1 MINYYEEFKLN
12 KDDSLENI
20 KEALFKEKKKW
31 ANRANNPNLETRQKA
46 ERKLQ
51 LIEEAALVFSDKY
64 KKKEY
69 DSELEKNGGTVTQ
82 VKQEVVYQE
91 EATTSPVDIAKY
103 YYDNEDAIHAIDFC
117 QKQINGGDNH
127 PDLYWY
133 LGLSYADMGRVEDA
147 VNTFEKAISLYPE
160 LPGFYTNLAAICVFN
175 QYKVETA
182 LEYADKAIELD
193 PLDSFF
199 LYNKIRC
206 LCALK
211 KLDEAEEIAKKHL
224 EEYPNDDE
232 FKKNVSRA
240 YLVYGDTF
248 YENSNTPGSYIP
260 DAQSY
265 KMVKMS
271 AEKAVEMHRD
281 EETEAALHATISRG
295 KREFNKENLKGIAP
309 FWAICLVFILM
320 ERAVPNICIFVGG
333 TLISIALLYF
343 SFKPVWLLE
352 KMQLTG
358 KRDLANTFSHVL
370 LIVSIAVVTFVGAIL
385 KFCWELGKEIGRS
398 ADRY

>member
-69 DSELEKNGGTVTQ
+69 DSKLEKNGGTATQ
-82 VKQEVVYQE
+82 VQQEVVYQE

-117 QKQINGGDNH
+117 QKQINGGNNH

-147 VNTFEKAISLYPE
+147 VNTFKKAISLYPD

-211 KLDEAEEIAKKHL
+211 RLDEAEEIAKKHL

-385 KFCWELGKEIGRS
+385 KLCWELGKEIFRS

>member
-12 KDDSLENI
+12 KDDSLDNI

-51 LIEEAALVFSDKY
+51 LIEEAALAFSDKY

-69 DSELEKNGGTVTQ
+69 DAELEKNDGAVAQ
-82 VKQEVVYQE
+82 VQQEALYQE
-91 EATTSPVDIAKY
+91 ETVTSPIDIAKH

-117 QKQINGGDNH
+117 QKQINEGNNH

-147 VNTFEKAISLYPE
+147 VNTFEKAITLYPE

-211 KLDEAEEIAKKHL
+211 RIDEAEEIAKKHL

-370 LIVSIAVVTFVGAIL
+370 LIVSIAVATFVVAIL
-385 KFCWELGKEIGRS
+385 KFCWELAKGIGRS
-398 ADRY
+398 TDRY

>member
-69 DSELEKNGGTVTQ
+69 DSELEKNGGTATQ
-82 VKQEVVYQE
+82 VQQEVVYQE

-147 VNTFEKAISLYPE
+147 VNTFEKAISLYPD

-211 KLDEAEEIAKKHL
+211 RLDEAEEIVKKHL

-385 KFCWELGKEIGRS
+385 KFCWELGKIGRS

>member
-69 DSELEKNGGTVTQ
+69 DSELEKNGGTATQ
-82 VKQEVVYQE
+82 VQQEVVYQE

-103 YYDNEDAIHAIDFC
+103 YYDNEDTIHAIDFC

-211 KLDEAEEIAKKHL
+211 RLDEAEEIVKKHL

>member
-1 MINYYEEFKLN
+1 MINYYEEFKIN
-12 KDDSLENI
+12 KDDSLDSI

-69 DSELEKNGGTVTQ
+69 DSELEKNGGTATQ
-82 VKQEVVYQE
+82 VQQEVVYQE

-211 KLDEAEEIAKKHL
+211 RLDEAEEIAKKHL

-385 KFCWELGKEIGRS
+385 KFCWEFAKGIGRS

>member
-69 DSELEKNGGTVTQ
+69 DSKLEKNGGTATQ
-82 VKQEVVYQE
+82 VQQEVVYQE

-117 QKQINGGDNH
+117 QKKINGGDNH

-211 KLDEAEEIAKKHL
+211 RLDEAEEIAKKHL

-385 KFCWELGKEIGRS
+385 KFCWELGKIGRS

>member
-69 DSELEKNGGTVTQ
+69 DSELEKNGGTATQ
-82 VKQEVVYQE
+82 VQQEVVYQE

-211 KLDEAEEIAKKHL
+211 RLDEAEEIAKKHL

-295 KREFNKENLKGIAP
+295 KREFNKDNLKGIAP